1 VANGVELEVRV
12 EKRRFYV
19 SVLAVAGVV
28 ALAAGCGTHSSG
40 NANGTPTQTAELTAA
55 QAVKLAAQTARG
67 ANSFTGT
74 STIAIKTSAGNAT
87 IAANFSEQ
95 LHPSLLAQ
103 VDVSSFQLPGVSL
116 PSGTNLSGMQEIL
129 TPDALYLKWAF
140 LSTML
145 HTSKQWIKISLSS
158 LNSSSGMNITSLF
171 NQFSNN
177 GPLTQDTMLA
187 GATNVHTV
195 GTGTVDGV
203 PVTEYTGTVSIDKGL
218 AALDPSTRSSLSKV
232 LSQAGIGTAKF
243 TIWVDGQHLVRKSVV
258 TETGNAMSETITTT
272 ITSVNQP
279 VSVQVPAD
287 SDVVTPPGGIFG

>member
-1 VANGVELEVRV
+1 VAIGVELEVRV
-12 EKRRFYV
+12 EKRRFYG
-19 SVLAVAGVV
+19 SVLVVGIV

-74 STIAIKTSAGNAT
+74 SNIEIKTSAGNAT

-95 LHPSLLAQ
+95 LLPSLLAQ
-103 VDVSSFQLPGVSL
+103 VDLSSFQVPGLSL
-116 PSGTNLSGMQEIL
+116 PSGTSLSGMQEIL
-129 TPDALYLKWAF
+129 TPNALYLKWSF
-140 LSTML
+140 LSTLM
-145 HTSKQWIKISLSS
+145 HSNKQWIKISLSS

-187 GATNVHTV
+187 GATHVRTV
-195 GTGTVDGV
+195 GTGTVAGV

-218 AALDPSTRSSLSKV
+218 AALDPSTRASLSKI

-258 TETGNAMSETITTT
+258 TEAGDAMSETITTT
-272 ITSVNQP
+272 ITSINQP
-279 VSVQVPAD
+279 VSVQVPPD
-287 SDVVTPPGGIFG
+287 SQVATPPSGLFG